1 MCVSVIIMFGNLRT
15 MNACVERSVLSQIH
29 FCKTRMFG
37 LWLPFKVQKQTKH
50 TIVFFPKKKTSSY
63 FFRDPN
69 LRKIKPPTIFQVF
82 RP

>member
-37 LWLPFKVQKQTKH
+37 LWLPFKGIRSLEWLDLPVHKDVATE
-50 TIVFFPKKKTSSY
+50 
-63 FFRDPN
+63 REG
-69 LRKIKPPTIFQVF
+69 
-82 RP
+82 